1 MESFTILTSSA
12 MVDHIILN
20 YFPQQHFAKW
30 LGLTCNCFW
39 GTEIAFELKKQK
51 Y

>member
-1 MESFTILTSSA
+1 MESSTILTSSA

-39 GTEIAFELKKQK
+39 GTEIAIELKKQK
-51 Y
+51 

>member
-20 YFPQQHFAKW
+20 YFPQQHFQNDWVW
-30 LGLTCNCFW
+30 LT
-39 GTEIAFELKKQK
+39 IASEVQK
-51 Y
+51 